1 MNELIRL
8 LETSGLLTDQLRAD
22 YELMEDLDF
31 EESMVCNFLE
41 RVENVVNSLLDRDG
55 YLVDK
60 IFYCISKIRGEL

>member
-1 MNELIRL
+1 
-8 LETSGLLTDQLRAD
+8 
-22 YELMEDLDF
+22 MEDLDF

-60 IFYCISKIRGEL
+60 IFIALAKLEVNYEY